1 MSDNKKTESETV
13 QNSEKTKK
21 WKINFEQVLAK
32 GERQEA
38 LASEP
43 EITAIPVR
51 SPKSDEFFRC
61 DPRSE
66 YSIALNILTLKDE
79 QEEYLIY
86 DDVIESIGYETAV
99 KRKSVFVCNTMNN
112 SIFVSTI
119 PLPDEQG
126 KLNQWH
132 KSAYATMER
141 AKKEWIRRQADRVN
155 NQYTIQVAKAGI
167 CPDPKWTG
175 KSLEEV
181 LEMAFEDFLIDSMD
195 HAVLKRLGH

>member
-1 MSDNKKTESETV
+1 
-13 QNSEKTKK
+13 
-21 WKINFEQVLAK
+21 
-32 GERQEA
+32 
-38 LASEP
+38 
-43 EITAIPVR
+43 
-51 SPKSDEFFRC
+51 
-61 DPRSE
+61 
-66 YSIALNILTLKDE
+66 
-79 QEEYLIY
+79 
-86 DDVIESIGYETAV
+86 
-99 KRKSVFVCNTMNN
+99 
-112 SIFVSTI
+112 
-119 PLPDEQG
+119 